1 MIHLTEV
8 VPAFLS
14 ALPWIDQV
22 GFGVVGLF
30 FLLGIWRGL
39 WWQVVRLLGV
49 VMAVG
54 LARSV
59 SPQLTPRVQEALD
72 LSPSMSHGLSWFLL
86 FLGGLVVAALL
97 GMLGKKALD
106 ALQLNLM
113 DRIGGAVVGVA
124 TGLSLHVALLVF
136 LGGVGPA
143 RFKANHLQGSASW
156 GLLETLAEHHVV
168 AGEAGAASLLAVSVS
183 APDE

>member
-1 MIHLTEV
+1 MITLTEAA
-8 VPAFLS
+8 PSFLTT
-14 ALPWIDQV
+14 LPLIDKV
-22 GFGVVGLF
+22 GLGVVGLF

-49 VMAVG
+49 VLAVG

-59 SPQLTPRVQEALD
+59 SPILTPRVQEALD
-72 LSPSMSHGLSWFLL
+72 LSPAMSHGLSWFIL
-86 FLGGLVVAALL
+86 FLAGLIVAALL

-113 DRIGGAVVGVA
+113 DRVGGAVVGVA

-143 RFKANHLQGSASW
+143 GFKGNHLVGSASW
-156 GLLETLAEHHVV
+156 TLLEALVEHHVV
-168 AGEAGAASLLAVSVS
+168 AGEAGAASLLSLPGS
-183 APDE
+183 DSDD